1 MNIASRLRSH
11 HCVRAAIV
19 AASLAAMLTACS
31 ATGSGRSSS
40 TTPAPPASS
49 TVASASGH
57 SADAARVV
65 LRVGNDLATATL
77 DSAPAAREFAA
88 MLPLSLT
95 LHDPMGQAKSG
106 RLPYRIAASGASRV
120 IDPTVAGI
128 YYWSPTGDIA
138 IFYDDLGQSVPPP
151 GLVRL
156 GSVDRGLGKIA
167 SAGNQFTVWINVA
180 DPTES

>member
-1 MNIASRLRSH
+1 MNVASRLRSH

-40 TTPAPPASS
+40 TIPADQVAS

-120 IDPTVAGI
+120 IDPELAGI
-128 YYWSPTGDIA
+128 YYWRPSGDIA

-151 GLVRL
+151 GMVRL
-156 GSVDRGLGKIA
+156 GSVDRGLDKIA
-167 SAGNQFTVWINVA
+167 SAGNKFTVWINVA

>member
-1 MNIASRLRSH
+1 MNFASRLRSH
-11 HCVRAAIV
+11 HSVGAAIV
-19 AASLAAMLTACS
+19 AAALAALLTACS
-31 ATGSGRSSS
+31 ATGSGGSSS
-40 TTPAPPASS
+40 TIPADPASS
-49 TVASASGH
+49 TVASASGY

-65 LRVGNDLATATL
+65 LRVGDELATATL
-77 DSAPAAREFAA
+77 DDSPTTQRFVA

-106 RLPYRIAASGASRV
+106 RLPYRLDVSGADRV
-120 IDPTVAGI
+120 TDPEEAGI
-128 YYWSPTGDIA
+128 YYWPPTGDIA

-151 GLVRL
+151 GMIRL
-156 GSVDRGLGKIA
+156 GSVDSGLAKIA

>member
-1 MNIASRLRSH
+1 MNLASRLRSH
-11 HCVRAAIV
+11 HSVRAAIV
-19 AASLAAMLTACS
+19 ATSLAAMLTACP
-31 ATGSGRSSS
+31 ATGFGRSSS
-40 TTPAPPASS
+40 TIPADPASS

-57 SADAARVV
+57 SADAERVV
-65 LRVGNDLATATL
+65 LRVGNDLATAAL
-77 DSAPAAREFAA
+77 DSTPAAREFAA

-106 RLPYRIAASGASRV
+106 RLPYRLDVSGADRV
-120 IDPTVAGI
+120 NDPEEAGI
-128 YYWSPTGDIA
+128 YYWPPTGDIA

-151 GLVRL
+151 GMIRL
-156 GSVDRGLGKIA
+156 GSVDSGLAKIA

>member
-11 HCVRAAIV
+11 HCIRAAIV

-31 ATGSGRSSS
+31 AAGRSSS
-40 TTPAPPASS
+40 TIPAAS
-49 TVASASGH
+49 TVASASGR
-57 SADAARVV
+57 SSDATRVV

-106 RLPYRIAASGASRV
+106 RLPYRIDAAQRV
-120 IDPTVAGI
+120 NDPELAGI
-128 YYWSPTGDIA
+128 YYWPPTGDIA

-151 GLVRL
+151 GMVRL
-156 GSVDRGLGKIA
+156 GSVDRGLDKIA
-167 SAGNQFTVWINVA
+167 SAGNKFTVWINVA